1 MYVLGPNDLKKPTSL
16 KRDKPQ
22 AMIPMQFMKAAGGDL
37 LSINKDI
44 YGKKKKGGA
53 GWTPNT
59 IVYVAIGSTS
69 WASHPKE
76 FF

>member
-1 MYVLGPNDLKKPTSL
+1 
-16 KRDKPQ
+16 
-22 AMIPMQFMKAAGGDL
+22 MQFMKAAGGDL